1 MLSPNVK
8 QPLEKFT
15 MGTWQVNVSL
25 DEVTGNGQ
33 LHKLEPRAMRLL
45 AVLAQAGG
53 EVVSGDA
60 LLTAVWPGLIVTPSS
75 LYDAIAQLRKVL
87 GPDHIGTVPRKGYR
101 LVTPVGAVTPVKP
114 PPAAAE
120 VEPARADET
129 EPRLGLRSVAV
140 LPFGAHGL
148 PDSLSFLSESL
159 TGALISE
166 LSRQPGLTVVA
177 LGTMLTFGQR
187 RPPPQELAHELGAR
201 FVVDGQLELHADTLH
216 VSVQVADAAWP

>member
-1 MLSPNVK
+1 M
-8 QPLEKFT
+8 
-15 MGTWQVNVSL
+15 
-25 DEVTGNGQ
+25 
-33 LHKLEPRAMRLL
+33 
-45 AVLAQAGG
+45 
-53 EVVSGDA
+53 
-60 LLTAVWPGLIVTPSS
+60 
-75 LYDAIAQLRKVL
+75 
-87 GPDHIGTVPRKGYR
+87 
-101 LVTPVGAVTPVKP
+101 
-114 PPAAAE
+114 
-120 VEPARADET
+120 
-129 EPRLGLRSVAV
+129 GLRSVAV

-148 PDSLSFLSESL
+148 PESLSFLSESL